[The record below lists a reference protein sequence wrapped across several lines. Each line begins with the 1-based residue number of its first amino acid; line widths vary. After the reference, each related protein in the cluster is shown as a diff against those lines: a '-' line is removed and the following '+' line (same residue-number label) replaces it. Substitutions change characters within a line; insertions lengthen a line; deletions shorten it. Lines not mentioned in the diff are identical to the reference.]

1 MRSMQNMIFVVLAFT
16 VPTLPTM
23 ADEDVELVEI
33 MSAME
38 YFSHKLNLAVEHRNT
53 TLASFYAHE
62 LEEIIEQAEE
72 VESYDNY
79 PVGAMVKSMLVP
91 AFEKFEDAL
100 DDGDWNTI
108 SGRFDS
114 VVEACNACHAAT
126 AHAFIRVQRNA
137 FNPFMQ
143 SFEPVD

>member
-1 MRSMQNMIFVVLAFT
+1 MRYMQNMIFVTLTFT
-16 VPTLPTM
+16 MPTLPTM
-23 ADEDVELVEI
+23 ADEEVELVEV

-38 YFSHKLNLAVEHRNT
+38 HFSHKLNLSVEHRNT

-72 VESYDNY
+72 VESYDDY

-100 DDGDWNTI
+100 DEGDWNTI
-108 SGRFDS
+108 SERFDS
-114 VVEACNACHAAT
+114 VVEACNACHTAT
-126 AHAFIRVQRNA
+126 AHGYIRVQRNA

-143 SFEPVD
+143 SFEAAE